1 MIANHRL
8 RKDLD
13 NAAKGIQ
20 NPLYVDPPQKSIAKQ
35 IEKPPKKA
43 FDYLVIQDDDG
54 GRCFVV
60 DGKVPSDR
68 AARMFIGFRPG
79 SNPLAV
85 YRTGHCRYNVVTQ
98 RYEVCEQGK
107 GTFPVHIFEM
117 ED

>member
-60 DGKVPSDR
+60 DGKV
-68 AARMFIGFRPG
+68 AAYKF
-79 SNPLAV
+79 AV
-85 YRTGHCRYNVVTQ
+85 
-98 RYEVCEQGK
+98 K
-107 GTFPVHIFEM
+107 
-117 ED
+117 